1 MVGSDFL
8 AAIFEFRLEQ
18 TAGLEFHLKLGLNA
32 VRNLDLDLNL
42 NLRLT
47 KFRSYAESNSI
58 MAENFHFQTL
68 KSCSFHGW

>member
-47 KFRSYAESNSI
+47 KLR
-58 MAENFHFQTL
+58 
-68 KSCSFHGW
+68 SCSFHG

>member
-18 TAGLEFHLKLGLNA
+18 TVGLEFDLKLGLNV
-32 VRNLDLDLNL
+32 VRNLDLDLDL

-47 KFRSYAESNSI
+47 KFQSYAEPHSI
-58 MAENFHFQTL
+58 MAENFHFQTS
-68 KSCSFHGW
+68 KSCSFHG

>member
-18 TAGLEFHLKLGLNA
+18 TVGLEFDLKLGVNV
-32 VRNLDLDLNL
+32 VRNLDLDLDL

-47 KFRSYAESNSI
+47 KF
-58 MAENFHFQTL
+58 
-68 KSCSFHGW
+68 